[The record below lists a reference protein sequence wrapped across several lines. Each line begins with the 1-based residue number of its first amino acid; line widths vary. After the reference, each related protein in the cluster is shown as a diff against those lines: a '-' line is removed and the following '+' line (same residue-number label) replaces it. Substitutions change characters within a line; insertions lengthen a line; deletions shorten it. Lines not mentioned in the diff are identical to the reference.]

1 MLARITFFRV
11 GGLLETLKVMSTF
24 LQKERRVLTRKR
36 TKVSIELTHTQVFCG
51 RLCVV
56 RITVTKNKLYWC
68 HGYLLVQNTD
78 CRVGTKSVWHVI
90 TCNLTTYRAS
100 RNRFSAI
107 SFHNYWQYCGIFLT
121 RFLIKIDL
129 NIISSL
135 HIIFSLGV
143 RVGWN
148 DVCIDFTN
156 VIKVDVDVNKMPLLN
171 A

>member
-1 MLARITFFRV
+1 M
-11 GGLLETLKVMSTF
+11 MSTF
-24 LQKERRVLTRKR
+24 LQKERRVSPRKR

-68 HGYLLVQNTD
+68 HGYLLVQNAD
-78 CRVGTKSVWHVI
+78 CRLQSGYKMQTENLKSISVWHVI

-135 HIIFSLGV
+135 HIVFSLGV
-143 RVGWN
+143 GIPASFFFRSVAN
-148 DVCIDFTN
+148 RS
-156 VIKVDVDVNKMPLLN
+156 
-171 A
+171 